1 MKQLASFSKIEQG
14 WQRPEPGWIKI
25 NINGSVSMSNTK
37 AAIGGVVRYSSGVWL
52 VGCEMVTG
60 VSDIFQIEARAI
72 VEGLK
77 LVWSKGFKQV
87 EVDCDNAM
95 LIYTIRNGFASISN
109 IAEV

>member
-1 MKQLASFSKIEQG
+1 
-14 WQRPEPGWIKI
+14 
-25 NINGSVSMSNTK
+25 V
-37 AAIGGVVRYSSGVWL
+37 IGVF
-52 VGCEMVTG
+52 
-60 VSDIFQIEARAI
+60 DIFQIEARAI